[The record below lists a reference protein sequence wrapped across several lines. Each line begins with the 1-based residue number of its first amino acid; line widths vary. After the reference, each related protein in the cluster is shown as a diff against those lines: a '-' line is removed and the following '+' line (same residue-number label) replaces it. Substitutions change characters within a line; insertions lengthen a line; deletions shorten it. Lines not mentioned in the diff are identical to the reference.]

1 MAATD
6 AVHAIAGS
14 QMGLISRQQAHRAGM
29 SDRQIRSRVAHGLWQ
44 PLHPSVFLLG
54 LTPISDEQR
63 LLAATLSTS
72 AVVSHASAGWL
83 AGLLDR
89 PPSEVHV
96 LGDRTA
102 SHRREGIVVH
112 RVADLLPSDRTR
124 LRGIPS
130 TSPTRTLLDLAG
142 MMDETT
148 LRATVHRAV
157 RLRLTHPDRLIERF
171 LAMRSRGKD
180 GALAMRNVLCE
191 LDRDVSLLDSDLE
204 VLLVEI
210 VRAAGLPPPT
220 LQHTICVHG
229 RVFRADLAYPGHRLV
244 IEGDGFGVHGG
255 REAFESDRERQNL
268 LVLDGWRI
276 LRFTWRQ
283 IVREPAWVAT
293 QIRAALEVSDG
304 SRDLK

>member
-1 MAATD
+1 
-6 AVHAIAGS
+6 
-14 QMGLISRQQAHRAGM
+14 
-29 SDRQIRSRVAHGLWQ
+29 
-44 PLHPSVFLLG
+44 VFLLG

-63 LLAATLSTS
+63 LLAATLATS

-112 RVADLLPSDRTR
+112 RVAGLLPSDRTR

-148 LRATVHRAV
+148 LRATV
-157 RLRLTHPDRLIERF
+157 
-171 LAMRSRGKD
+171 
-180 GALAMRNVLCE
+180 
-191 LDRDVSLLDSDLE
+191 
-204 VLLVEI
+204 
-210 VRAAGLPPPT
+210 
-220 LQHTICVHG
+220 
-229 RVFRADLAYPGHRLV
+229 HRLV

-283 IVREPAWVAT
+283 IVREPAWVAA
-293 QIRAALEVSDG
+293 QIRAALAGSDR

>member
-63 LLAATLSTS
+63 LLAATLATS

-148 LRATVHRAV
+148 LRAT
-157 RLRLTHPDRLIERF
+157 
-171 LAMRSRGKD
+171 
-180 GALAMRNVLCE
+180 
-191 LDRDVSLLDSDLE
+191 
-204 VLLVEI
+204 
-210 VRAAGLPPPT
+210 
-220 LQHTICVHG
+220 
-229 RVFRADLAYPGHRLV
+229 GHRLV

-283 IVREPAWVAT
+283 IVREPAWVAA
-293 QIRAALEVSDG
+293 QIRAALAGSDR